1 MLLKSFRITPRP
13 PLFAFTIERPLFAL
27 REREPHE
34 APLFQFP
41 PASRQVLQSAT
52 YIFLNRPQA
61 VTVSTTQHAK
71 DGSRPDRRGTHPQS
85 NDRNSQCENENRTR
99 HHRTKAHPQAGSKAY
114 HTFDLVCRRPHN

>member
-13 PLFAFTIERPLFAL
+13 PLFAFTTERPLFAL

-41 PASRQVLQSAT
+41 PACRQVLQSAT

-61 VTVSTTQHAK
+61 VTVPTTQHAM
-71 DGSRPDRRGTHPQS
+71 DGSRPDHRCTQTQP
-85 NDRNSQCENENRTR
+85 NDRYAQCENENRTK
-99 HHRTKAHPQAGSKAY
+99 HHRTNTHPPAGSKAY
-114 HTFDLVCRRPHN
+114 HTFDLVYHRLHS

>member
-13 PLFAFTIERPLFAL
+13 PMFAFTVERPLFAL

-71 DGSRPDRRGTHPQS
+71 DGSRPDRRRSHAQP
-85 NDRNSQCENENRTR
+85 NDRDPHCENENRTK
-99 HHRTKAHPQAGSKAY
+99 HHRSNTHPQAGSKAY
-114 HTFDLVCRRPHN
+114 RTFDLVCRRLHN

>member
-13 PLFAFTIERPLFAL
+13 PLFAFTTERPLFAL

-41 PASRQVLQSAT
+41 PACRQVLQSAT

-61 VTVSTTQHAK
+61 VTVPTTQHAM
-71 DGSRPDRRGTHPQS
+71 DGSRPDHRRSHSQP
-85 NDRNSQCENENRTR
+85 NDRHPHCENENRTK
-99 HHRTKAHPQAGSKAY
+99 HHRPKTHPPAGSKAY
-114 HTFDLVCRRPHN
+114 HTFDLVYHRLHS

>member
-13 PLFAFTIERPLFAL
+13 PWLAFTTERPLFAL

-71 DGSRPDRRGTHPQS
+71 DGSRPDRRGPHSQS
-85 NDRNSQCENENRTR
+85 NDRQPQCENENRTR
-99 HHRTKAHPQAGSKAY
+99 HHRPKPHPQAGSKAY

>member
-13 PLFAFTIERPLFAL
+13 PMFAFTVERPLFAL

-61 VTVSTTQHAK
+61 VTVPTTQHAK
-71 DGSRPDRRGTHPQS
+71 DGSRPDRRCSHPQS
-85 NDRNSQCENENRTR
+85 NDRDAQRENENRTK
-99 HHRTKAHPQAGSKAY
+99 HHRPNPHPRAGSKAY
-114 HTFDLVCRRPHN
+114 RTFDLVCRRLHN